1 MKKLPQIFFALS
13 LGAAAVLS
21 AQTTTTS
28 TPTDSPRGGHRGH
41 GSGGPGRGGPGLSIV
56 RAVDTDKNGELSTA
70 ELANAAASI
79 RALDANADGVVSMEE
94 FRPARPANAPER
106 PAGDVE
112 RPADAPARKAR
123 GDGTVRSRPV
133 EPVMLALDADK
144 NGELSTAEIGNAT
157 ASLKA
162 LDSNSDGI
170 LTRDELRPLPPSNN

>member
-1 MKKLPQIFFALS
+1 MKKLPRIFFALS

-21 AQTTTTS
+21 AQTTTT
-28 TPTDSPRGGHRGH
+28 TPTEGSRGSHHGH
-41 GSGGPGRGGPGLSIV
+41 GPGGPGRGGPGLSIV
-56 RAVDTDKNGELSTA
+56 RAVDTDKNGELSSA

-94 FRPARPANAPER
+94 LRPARPANSPGR

-123 GDGTVRSRPV
+123 GDGTVHSRPV
-133 EPVMLALDADK
+133 DPVMLALDADN
-144 NGELSTAEIGNAT
+144 NGALSTVEIANAT

-170 LTRDELRPLPPSNN
+170 LTRDELRPLPPIE